1 VDTTA
6 EGTLSERQNVV
17 AFRLDKQTYALP
29 IESIAQIVGMV
40 AITPI
45 SQLDA
50 VVEGV
55 INLHGEAVAV
65 VKLRRHF
72 GLSDAPLQLNTPILL
87 TKICGQTIGLIVDEV
102 TDVFSLPTDQVV
114 PLSEIL
120 PEELES
126 APIFRGLTYIT
137 DDAVLMLAPDQI
149 FQPDQLEI
157 LAQAAHLLQEAIA
170 EKVGVKPKAMP
181 EAEPGAE
188 SKPTRRR
195 RKATSKKKP
204 APEEKAAKLEPKKT
218 RGRRK
223 RKPTGGNA

>member
-6 EGTLSERQNVV
+6 EETLSERQNVV

-29 IESIAQIVGMV
+29 IESVAQIVEMV

-45 SQLDA
+45 PQLDV

-102 TDVFSLPTDQVV
+102 TDVLNLPSDQIV

-120 PEELES
+120 PEELEG
-126 APIFRGLTYIT
+126 APIFRGLTYVA

-149 FQPDQLEI
+149 FRPDQLEI

-170 EKVGVKPKAMP
+170 KKGRAMP

-188 SKPTRRR
+188 AEAESKPARRR
-195 RKATSKKKP
+195 RKATSKKKT
-204 APEEKAAKLEPKKT
+204 APEEKAAEPKPKKT
-218 RGRRK
+218 GGRRK
-223 RKPTGGNA
+223 RKSTGGNA

>member
-6 EGTLSERQNVV
+6 EETPSERQNVV
-17 AFRLDKQTYALP
+17 TFRLDKQTYALP
-29 IESIAQIVGMV
+29 IDSIAQIVEMV

-45 SQLDA
+45 PQLDA

-87 TKICGQTIGLIVDEV
+87 TRICEQTIGLIVDEV
-102 TDVFSLPTDQVV
+102 TDVLNLPSGQVV

-126 APIFRGLTYIT
+126 APIFRGLTYVA
-137 DDAVLMLAPDQI
+137 DDTVLMLAPDQI
-149 FQPDQLEI
+149 FRPDQLEI
-157 LAQAAHLLQEAIA
+157 LAQAARLLQEAIA
-170 EKVGVKPKAMP
+170 KKGRAMSEAEP
-181 EAEPGAE
+181 GAEPGAE

-195 RKATSKKKP
+195 RKATSKKKIT
-204 APEEKAAKLEPKKT
+204 PEEKAVEPEPKKT
-218 RGRRK
+218 RGRRT
-223 RKPTGGNA
+223 RKSTGGNA